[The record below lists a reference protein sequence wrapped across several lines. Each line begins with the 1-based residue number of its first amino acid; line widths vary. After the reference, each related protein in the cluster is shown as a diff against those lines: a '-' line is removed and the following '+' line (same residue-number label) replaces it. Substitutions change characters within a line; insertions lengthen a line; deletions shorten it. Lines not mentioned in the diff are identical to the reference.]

1 MKTILRFL
9 KYIVLTISGVF
20 IIEVLINFITYS
32 VIISTFSLTT
42 YILIAITTIIIV
54 FLTKKYKDIS
64 FRFSQDE
71 NSLDKLTKLL
81 QSNNYALKSQSSNS
95 EVYVNKNFF
104 VRLNYAFDDKVNI
117 KIDKDYFEVSLYKIN
132 RLTKKIEQL
141 NIELNKSATKQ
152 PLEKI

>member
-9 KYIVLTISGVF
+9 KYIVLTISGIF